1 MDKRQIESK
10 PRFKGSSGL
19 VLALAELLF
28 MTAAILLDLLIPSV
42 LVTLAG
48 AVFVLV
54 RKEQMPITKPL
65 KSFTPA
71 RFLLTMLL
79 WAVGWTAVQFCLIM
93 PAQNHLL
100 NDTRNVDAFAEVY
113 QNLPNLLLF
122 LALSWTLAAVVEEIA
137 FRGFFQNRLISLFT
151 SRRLGIILAVAF
163 TSALFGLMHAEQGV
177 VGVMVTAAD
186 SVFYSVIRYR
196 YRTVWASVLVHGFM
210 NTIGLIAF
218 YFAGPLYG
226 LW

>member
-1 MDKRQIESK
+1 MEERQMTAN

-19 VLALAELLF
+19 VLALAEVLF

-54 RKEQMPITKPL
+54 RKERMPVTKPP
-65 KSFTPA
+65 KGFAPA
-71 RFLLTMLL
+71 RFLLIMLL
-79 WAVGWTAVQFCLIM
+79 WAVIWTAVQFCLIM

-151 SRRLGIILAVAF
+151 NRRLGIIVAVTF

-177 VGVMVTAAD
+177 VGVMVTAVD

-218 YFAGPLYG
+218 HFVGPLYG